1 MITCVEPIVITRLL
15 CVRLYARPSTD
26 IRRWRID
33 FKISELVVGELTR
46 WRNDRNSALSV
57 KKWRMKILPKTLVQ
71 MTNKEIGVSMWAHNT
86 MLLHKVPL
94 YIDFHFNDDSY
105 KVFLPSLSLCS
116 I

>member
-1 MITCVEPIVITRLL
+1 MCTLICQ
-15 CVRLYARPSTD
+15 ADSND